1 MAHSDCARHK
11 LFPPTLNLEM
21 FTLYTPQTANKAL
34 PEVRRMFADIV
45 AQKNRVMI
53 LQQELQL
60 IVASGANFERFMK
73 KKQELNSSV
82 ASLYKG
88 IESLEAT
95 GVMIK
100 SVDEGLLDFPSK
112 RFDEEVWL
120 CWKAG
125 EDEVKFWHGKDEG
138 FMGRKPLVVEGFPTS
153 DKGLDPSEAER
164 LR

>member
-1 MAHSDCARHK
+1 VV
-11 LFPPTLNLEM
+11 

-34 PEVRRMFADIV
+34 PDVRRMFAGIV
-45 AQKNRVMI
+45 AQKNRVVV
-53 LQQELQL
+53 LQQELQN
-60 IVASGANFERFMK
+60 IVDSGSDFERFMK
-73 KKQELNSSV
+73 KKQELNTAV
-82 ASLYKG
+82 TGLYKA
-88 IESLEAT
+88 IEVLEAT

-125 EDEVKFWHGKDEG
+125 EDEIKFWHGKDEG